1 MFCGVVVRTFRS
13 VLVWLGSH
21 GHLVLAAMLAVVAGT
36 WGFVELL
43 DEVKEG
49 DTRQF
54 DEWLVTWLRAHE
66 GPAWLQEIGRDMTAL
81 GGVAVMGLVTLAVAG
96 YLLLIRRYHAMWL
109 VLAAT
114 GGGLVLS
121 TVLKYVIARDRPA
134 LVEHKSMVYTSS
146 FPSGHSMMAA
156 VVYLT
161 LGSLLA
167 RIMPG
172 RVLKLYFLVLAM
184 VLTVLVGVSRV
195 YLGVHWPTDVLAGW
209 CGGLVWALL
218 CWLVARHLQR
228 RGAVEKD
235 DEPDPA
241 PVEEPALEGK
251 P

>member
-1 MFCGVVVRTFRS
+1 VIIGTFRS
-13 VLVWLGSH
+13 VLAWLGGH
-21 GHLVLAAMLAVVAGT
+21 GNLVLFVVLLVVAGT

-43 DEVKEG
+43 DEVQEG
-49 DTRQF
+49 ETQQF
-54 DEWLVTWLRAHE
+54 DEWVIRTLREHE
-66 GPAWLQEIGRDMTAL
+66 GPKWLQEIGRDLTAL
-81 GGVAVMGLVTLAVAG
+81 GGVAVMAMATLAVAG
-96 YLLLIRRYHAMWL
+96 YLLLRRRYGAMWL
-109 VLAAT
+109 VIAAT
-114 GGGLVLS
+114 AGGLLLS
-121 TVLKYVIARDRPA
+121 TVLKYFIDRDRPA
-134 LVEHKSMVYTSS
+134 LVEHKSMVYTKS

-172 RVLKLYFLVLAM
+172 RVLKLYFLTLAM

-218 CWLVARHLQR
+218 CWLVARKLQR
-228 RGAVEKD
+228 KGAVEKD

-241 PVEEPALEGK
+241 PVDEPAFEVK
-251 P
+251 S